1 MALAD
6 IPVLGLDGG
15 LTGNGRALLIE
26 VAEGL
31 ACFAAGGEA
40 RVIDLSGL
48 PLTEADRDWLRRELG
63 EGEVSVRL
71 AAGGESIIHE
81 TAYSGVW
88 WVEHRNEHGRRMS
101 EFIEITR
108 LPELLLAH
116 PDDVIL
122 GSERLNNRILELD

>member
-6 IPVLGLDGG
+6 IPIQAMDGG

-26 VAEGL
+26 VADRL
-31 ACFAAGGEA
+31 ARFAAGGEA
-40 RVIDLSGL
+40 HVIDLSGL
-48 PLTEADRDWLRRELG
+48 PLSEADRDWLRRELG
-63 EGEVSVRL
+63 EGEVHVRL
-71 AAGGESIIHE
+71 AAAGESILHE

-88 WVEHRNEHGRRMS
+88 WVEHRNEQGRRMS

-108 LPELLLAH
+108 VPELLLAH

-122 GSERLNNRILELD
+122 GSERLNHRIFELD